1 MIRTAT
7 RSASF
12 SALFILLIASMLAFT
27 ACDSN
32 SVVGPEGDAPQ
43 DVVTLS
49 DEVIDDDPPSGGSP
63 EPSDGHNTGCPAGD
77 PEC

>member
-1 MIRTAT
+1 MTYTAT

-12 SALFILLIASMLAFT
+12 SALFILLIASMLTFT
-27 ACDSN
+27 ACN
-32 SVVGPEGDAPQ
+32 SGTVVGPEADAPQ

-49 DEVIDDDPPSGGSP
+49 DQPNDPPSGGTP